1 MLAGVLWG
9 EVSGTLG
16 LIHAKV
22 GGRVSQAAS
31 RLVVTAI
38 GPQVCVS
45 GPLVAM
51 SSCHSCV
58 SLMTSHLSGKP
69 QRPGTKMQDPQDVCM
84 LGLLP
89 ETVVSPNCP

>member
-31 RLVVTAI
+31 RLVVTAV

-58 SLMTSHLSGKP
+58 SLMTSHPSGKP